1 MDTPDTAVATA
12 ETSLAKPEKS
22 DGSITFTVIM
32 MLLAVACVAIT
43 GAIAFYDMASGGS
56 DSAEDR

>member
-1 MDTPDTAVATA
+1 MDTPETAVATA

-43 GAIAFYDMASGGS
+43 GAIAFYDMANGS